1 MILSQVIYLML
12 IVFAIL
18 TIAASCLKHAI
29 ILSSVFGLWAS
40 LAYLLYHAPDVS
52 VSEAVVSST
61 LGTILLVLTIRKY
74 TDVSLPPFRQLL
86 RIRLSALFLLTTVCG
101 LLIYF
106 TVSTPS
112 LGIAP
117 LQVEIMESYFA
128 SQRIVSP
135 VTSILL
141 SYRVFDTV
149 FEASMLL
156 VAVLAVVHLTD
167 TGHRGGAAEYLA
179 VNEMHPTLRTAV
191 RVLVPILFVV
201 GAAMIIG
208 DPFTPGGGFQGG
220 GILAAIVVGRYL
232 VRPYSGK
239 RTDDMQKIEKLVF
252 VLFVLSIIAYV
263 LLDARNAG
271 IYPPFMLLMNA
282 LLGVKVF
289 CGLSIMFLFFAAEE

>member
-1 MILSQVIYLML
+1 MILSQIIYIML

-18 TIAASCLKHAI
+18 TISASCLKHAI

-40 LAYLLYHAPDVS
+40 LTYLLYHAPDVS

-74 TDVSLPPFRQLL
+74 TDINLPPIRELIRA
-86 RIRLSALFLLTTVCG
+86 RIAAVFLLTAVCA
-101 LLIYF
+101 LLIFF
-106 TVSTPS
+106 TVQTPS
-112 LGIAP
+112 IGVAP
-117 LQVEIMESYFA
+117 LQAAVLTEYFA
-128 SQRIVSP
+128 SQRIISP

-156 VAVLAVVHLTD
+156 IAVLAVVHLTD
-167 TGHRGGAAEYLA
+167 TGHRGGATKYLS
-179 VNEMHPTLRTAV
+179 VNEAHPTLRTAV
-191 RVLVPILFVV
+191 RVLVPMLFVV
-201 GAAMIIG
+201 GAALIIG

-220 GILAAIVVGRYL
+220 GVLAAIVVGRYL

-252 VLFVLSIIAYV
+252 ILFVLTVIAYV
-263 LLDARNAG
+263 LLDARGAG
-271 IYPPFMLLMNA
+271 SYPAFMLGMNA
-282 LLGVKVF
+282 LLGIKVF

>member
-1 MILSQVIYLML
+1 MILSQVLYVML
-12 IVFAIL
+12 IVFALL
-18 TIAASCLKHAI
+18 TICASCLKHAI

-40 LAYLLYHAPDVS
+40 LTYLLYHSPDVS

-74 TDVSLPPFRQLL
+74 ADDTLPPMRSLL
-86 RIRLSALFLLTTVCG
+86 KPRWGAVFLLTTICA
-101 LLIYF
+101 LLVFY
-106 TVSTPS
+106 TVQTAG

-117 LQVEIMESYFA
+117 LQIAVLEDYFA
-128 SQRIVSP
+128 SARIVSP
-135 VTSILL
+135 ITSILL

-167 TGHRGGAAEYLA
+167 TANRQGATRYLG
-179 VNEMHPTLRTAV
+179 VNEAHPTLRTAV
-191 RVLVPILFVV
+191 RV
-201 GAAMIIG
+201 GAALIIG

-220 GILAAIVVGRYL
+220 GVLAAIVVGRYL

-239 RTDDMQKIEKLVF
+239 RTDDLQKMEKLVF
-252 VLFVLSIIAYV
+252 ILFVLTVIAYV
-263 LLDARNAG
+263 LLDARGAG
-271 IYPPFMLLMNA
+271 NYPAFMLAMNG
-282 LLGVKVF
+282 LLGIKVF